1 MMATP
6 SKPKITGEMRRRPG
20 PLDVLVMSGWCGLAA
35 GEVELLARVLYRN
48 FSATNRMYLMT
59 RHFFWLVPLTYLLLF
74 LGMGLLLALATRL
87 WPRRAGWLSPR
98 LICLCAL
105 LPTLLVAAPRI
116 YAEAWLIFAMG
127 LASCLA
133 PIVEHWAADRPRW
146 LNWSIP
152 VLLAMP
158 LAQAGWIFGGEWI
171 EQWREDRRP
180 LPPPGSPN
188 VLLVVLDT
196 VRADRLSLYGY
207 GRGTSPTLER
217 LARQGLRFDR
227 ARAAAPW
234 TLASHAT
241 MFTGRWPHELDVQWM
256 YPLRRDVPTLAEY
269 VGARG
274 YATAGFVGNT
284 FYCAYDSGL
293 DRGFT
298 HYEDYVLAPLDALRS
313 VYLADIALNTLAR
326 LAPGPGSGFPTGPSF
341 PLPGPALRS
350 FAHSARKDASVV
362 NREFLDWLS
371 RRQEPRRPF
380 FAFLNYADAH
390 TPYILPP
397 GGIYR
402 FGSAPQT
409 RADLWLLL
417 EGWSQVDKRK
427 LSAKA
432 LNLARDTYDNC
443 LAYLDQR
450 LGELF
455 DDLQRRGVLDQTLVI
470 VTADHGEGLGEHDLF
485 EHGESLYRT
494 EIHVPLLIVLPARS
508 RARGNCTQTVSL
520 RDIPAT
526 IADLVTP
533 GLKSPFAGRPL
544 SRLWRERLPD
554 PDNSTAGGPVLSEL
568 AVSNPMD
575 PNQGRSPARRGGLV
589 SLAEGDFVYIR
600 NTGDG
605 SEELF
610 DPRDDPRELS
620 NLLLNRTQADALH
633 PVVQGFR
640 DRLDQIMT
648 VSRRGT
654 N

>member
-1 MMATP
+1 MTSTP
-6 SKPKITGEMRRRPG
+6 GKAKIAAEMRQRLS
-20 PLDVLVMSGWCGLAA
+20 PLEVLAISCWSGLVA
-35 GEVELLARVLYRN
+35 GELEVLTRVLYRS

-59 RHFFWLVPLTYLLLF
+59 RHFLWLVPLTYLLLF
-74 LGMGLLLALATRL
+74 LVMGLLLALATWL

-98 LICLCAL
+98 LIGLCAI
-105 LPTLLVAAPRI
+105 LPILLVAGPQI
-116 YAEAWLIFAMG
+116 YVEAWLVFALG

-133 PIVEHWAADRPRW
+133 PILEHAAVRRPRW
-146 LNWSIP
+146 LIGSVP
-152 VLLAMP
+152 VLLAMV
-158 LAQAGWIFGGEWI
+158 LAQAGWIFGGDRLK
-171 EQWREDRRP
+171 QWREDGRP

-207 GRGTSPTLER
+207 ERGTTPTLER
-217 LARQGLRFDR
+217 LARRGLRFDG

-241 MFTGRWPHELDVQWM
+241 LFTGRWPHELDVKWM
-256 YPLRRDVPTLAEY
+256 YPLRGDVPTLAEY
-269 VGARG
+269 LGTRG

-298 HYEDYVLAPLDALRS
+298 HYQDYILAPFDALRS
-313 VYLADIALNTLAR
+313 VYLADVALNTLAR
-326 LAPGPGSGFPTGPSF
+326 LGPAPGSGFPTGPSL
-341 PLPGPALRS
+341 PVPGPALRS
-350 FAHSARKDASVV
+350 YTHTARKDAGEV
-362 NREFLDWLS
+362 NLEFLDWLS
-371 RRQEPRRPF
+371 RRREPRRPF

-397 GGIYR
+397 GGTYR
-402 FGSAPQT
+402 FGSAPRT
-409 RADLWLLL
+409 PADLWLLL

-455 DDLQRRGVLDQTLVI
+455 DNLERHGILDQTLVV
-470 VTADHGEGLGEHDLF
+470 VTADHGEGLGEHELF

-494 EIHVPLLIVLPARS
+494 EIHVPLLIVLPE
-508 RARGNCTQTVSL
+508 RGRFRGIVTEAVSL

-526 IADLVTP
+526 VAELVAS
-533 GLKSPFAGRPL
+533 GRESPFSGRSL
-544 SRLWRERLPD
+544 DRLWRDRLP
-554 PDNSTAGGPVLSEL
+554 PPVGPAAGDPVLSEL
-568 AVSNPMD
+568 AVANPMD
-575 PNQGRSPARRGGLV
+575 PNQGRSPARRGGLI
-589 SLAEGDFVYIR
+589 SLAEGDLVYIR

-610 DPRDDPRELS
+610 DQRADPRELS
-620 NLLLNRTQADALH
+620 NLLLNPARTDTVR
-633 PVVQGFR
+633 PIVQRFR
-640 DRLDQIMT
+640 VRLDQIIARPHPDT
-648 VSRRGT
+648 K
-654 N
+654 